1 MTDRFTELT
10 CSGVLGDLFQ
20 NNSGDSENLAATVF
34 LLITE
39 KKNLL
44 DLIAFPV
51 RFFIRDGA
59 SPYSVLK

>member
-10 CSGVLGDLFQ
+10 GSEVLDDLFQ

-39 KKNLL
+39 NKCLL
-44 DLIAFPV
+44 GLMAFFLTFFV
-51 RFFIRDGA
+51 REGT
-59 SPYSVLK
+59 SPYSVLM